1 MFVIIPLSIA
11 LVSAVGMGVIAYRKM
26 PYLRRLDPEA
36 HPVGASIWHDF
47 FPELVDGARSVNV
60 SEYKRASLFELEKV
74 LRRIRIIFSA
84 VDRFSDSLIKA
95 VRQEHLETAL
105 NQEANHRQEPES
117 PVRQSA
123 EERSAAKQET
133 GTGEGD
139 LKHKEQELIIAIAQ
153 DPKNAALYQR
163 LARVYLDI
171 GNFSDALESLQAAA
185 KLEPDN
191 EAVKKELERIADRE
205 S

>member
-1 MFVIIPLSIA
+1 MFVIIPLLIA
-11 LVSAVGMGVIAYRKM
+11 LVSSAGISIIAYRKM

-36 HPVGASIWHDF
+36 HPMGASIWYDF
-47 FPELVDGARSVNV
+47 FPELVNGIRGVNV
-60 SEYKRASLFELEKV
+60 SEYKRASLVELEKV
-74 LRRIRIIFSA
+74 LRRFRIVFSA

-95 VRQEHLETAL
+95 VRREHLETAL
-105 NQEANHRQEPES
+105 KEETNHRQEPEA
-117 PVRQSA
+117 PA
-123 EERSAAKQET
+123 PELPAAKRET
-133 GTGEGD
+133 GTDTSD
-139 LKHKEQELIIAIAQ
+139 LKQQEQELIVAIAQ
-153 DPKNAALYQR
+153 DPKNAALYQK

-191 EAVKKELERIADRE
+191 ETVKKELERIADRE